1 MQLVKFDGHEG
12 TIYVN
17 PVHVVSVKKALKDTR
32 IETLAS
38 AFTVKEVARSGGA
51 DAGGRGGDRRDA
63 ADRDEAGVGFRG
75 PSSDFDR
82 SSLCSNRASLRDAD
96 PSPPFG
102 HLLPQGEKATPR
114 QLV

>member
-38 AFTVKEVARSGGA
+38 AFTVKESPEVVARMLGVEVA
-51 DAGGRGGDRRDA
+51 IDVTPQIEMKRG
-63 ADRDEAGVGFRG
+63 
-75 PSSDFDR
+75 
-82 SSLCSNRASLRDAD
+82 
-96 PSPPFG
+96 
-102 HLLPQGEKATPR
+102 
-114 QLV
+114 

>member
-38 AFTVKEVARSGGA
+38 AFTVKEAPEVVARMLGVEVA
-51 DAGGRGGDRRDA
+51 IDVTPQIEMKRG
-63 ADRDEAGVGFRG
+63 
-75 PSSDFDR
+75 
-82 SSLCSNRASLRDAD
+82 
-96 PSPPFG
+96 
-102 HLLPQGEKATPR
+102 
-114 QLV
+114 

>member
-38 AFTVKEVARSGGA
+38 AFTVKEAPEVVARML
-51 DAGGRGGDRRDA
+51 
-63 ADRDEAGVGFRG
+63 GVEVAI
-75 PSSDFDR
+75 DVT
-82 SSLCSNRASLRDAD
+82 
-96 PSPPFG
+96 
-102 HLLPQGEKATPR
+102 PQIEMKR
-114 QLV
+114 V

>member
-38 AFTVKEVARSGGA
+38 AFTVKESPEAVARML
-51 DAGGRGGDRRDA
+51 
-63 ADRDEAGVGFRG
+63 GVEVAI
-75 PSSDFDR
+75 DVT
-82 SSLCSNRASLRDAD
+82 
-96 PSPPFG
+96 
-102 HLLPQGEKATPR
+102 PQIEMKR
-114 QLV
+114 V